1 MADEKRFSEA
11 RKHAKV
17 KLAFHVHLVVYLV
30 VIGALLIVNLLTGP
44 GYYWFFWP
52 AMGWGIA
59 LLFHGARA
67 FLLPQK
73 KENNV
78 DVLARRKF
86 DKQHS
91 EHHLN
96 GKVISNLIV

>member
-1 MADEKRFSEA
+1 MADEERFAEA
-11 RKHAKV
+11 REHAKV
-17 KLAFHVHLVVYLV
+17 KFDFYVHLVVYLV

-44 GYYWFFWP
+44 EYLWFIWP

-59 LLFHGARA
+59 LLVHGASA

-73 KENNV
+73 KEEIV
-78 DVLARRKF
+78 DALARREL

-91 EHHLN
+91 EHH
-96 GKVISNLIV
+96 